1 MLITVSGLDGSG
13 KSTLIRW
20 LRGTLERDG
29 HRITV
34 LHLMTHVGLD
44 AYARY
49 IRNWLFGVRA
59 KPWELD
65 ETTREIRHRSL
76 TQRIRAAVLWSKALR
91 VILYP
96 IDLVLFLGYR
106 FYVETLC
113 GRVLIMDRYFYDRL
127 VDLSNGRN
135 WHVLRILERL
145 TPTPDIAFLLDV
157 PPEEA
162 YARKREQPFS
172 YLERR
177 WQAYKVVFPWIPTA
191 VILGNQNIQAAESG
205 LYRTVQRRL
214 ARA

>member
-44 AYARY
+44 SYARY
-49 IRNWLFGVRA
+49 IRNRLFGVRE

-65 ETTREIRHRSL
+65 ERTREIRHRSL
-76 TQRIRAAVLWSKALR
+76 TQRIRAAVLWNKALR

-113 GRVLIMDRYFYDRL
+113 GRVLIIDRYFYDRL

-135 WHVLRILERL
+135 WPVLRFLERL
-145 TPTPDIAFLLDV
+145 TPTPDLAFLLDV

-177 WQAYKVVFPWIPTA
+177 WHAYKVIFPWIPTA

-205 LYRTVQRRL
+205 LYRTVQRCL